1 MSFENCLQTL
11 FAMKK
16 LLSKI
21 AAKDLKILQNFT
33 QYWSWIF
40 RILLCTKSAYFNH
53 TLLVSKLFVC
63 KKPACYCHNAVT
75 VYKYPHV
82 EFEVSVICVY
92 SQREM
97 FTFGAW
103 NTRDL
108 YVKEAKQ
115 KLIHKGEFWGVSNY
129 APTNSSSM

>member
-1 MSFENCLQTL
+1 MEWNSSSIFISVWNLQTIDIL
-11 FAMKK
+11 KYLLRIWYLNIPGINKK
-16 LLSKI
+16 NLITYKI
-21 AAKDLKILQNFT
+21 
-33 QYWSWIF
+33 W
-40 RILLCTKSAYFNH
+40 YFNH

-75 VYKYPHV
+75 IYKYPHV